1 MTELFRDS
9 NSLGKSYVSGLKP
22 LKIKGVISP
31 RKEILFL
38 AEFFLMDPFFLLASV
53 FLIPFNSHFAPTF
66 QNPMFLSSWGKESER
81 SGLIFE
87 NFAHKGSK
95 IVTAN
100 FFFMD
105 CFFIC
110 SVRVNAF
117 LPLFPEVQ
125 CPNFLNFRN
134 PLGKVMKRFCL
145 RFENFCF

>member
-1 MTELFRDS
+1 MQRNFVFGRIFPY
-9 NSLGKSYVSGLKP
+9 G
-22 LKIKGVISP
+22 
-31 RKEILFL
+31 
-38 AEFFLMDPFFLLASV
+38 SV
-53 FLIPFNSHFAPTF
+53 FFCWSRCFSYRLTVILPLLSKIQCLNFLEFL
-66 QNPMFLSSWGKESER
+66 NPWGKVSER

-95 IVTAN
+95 IVTAI
-100 FFFMD
+100 FFLWIV
-105 CFFIC
+105 FFIC